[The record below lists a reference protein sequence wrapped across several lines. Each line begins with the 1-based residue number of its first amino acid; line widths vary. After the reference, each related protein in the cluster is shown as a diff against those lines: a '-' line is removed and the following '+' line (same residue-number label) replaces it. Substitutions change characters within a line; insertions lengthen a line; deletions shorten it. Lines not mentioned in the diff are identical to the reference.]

1 MTHTIN
7 EQLQLRPRLPEV
19 YGCKDYREQCDLFVR
34 IDEILKITGADHRFV
49 DLSLQ
54 HYDLWQQQSDD
65 QKNQPGA
72 WRPPNCPYDDNGAV
86 KNAWIRHTR
95 CALRVN
101 IARFL
106 TESSLRGMSVR
117 LADSTLVRW
126 FCGVNEFGSIKAQ
139 SKSTVDRY
147 EDWVDAS
154 AIEPLIKEIIQEAAA
169 MKSPNVPHPLGLKD
183 PIDLDEAWLDG
194 TCMKANIHYPTDWV
208 MLRDISRTLM
218 KATLLIRKRGL
229 KNRMPQSPEEFLRDM
244 NKLVIEM
251 TQCRRQKGGA
261 KIRKDVL
268 RDMKKLEKRTVKH
281 AEAHRDILLARWEET
296 DLSEAQAM
304 QIVRRIDGV
313 LEKVPA
319 AIKQAH
325 ERIIGERSVPSKDK
339 LLSLYEADINVIVR
353 GKADAEVEF
362 GNVLRL
368 VEQRQGL
375 IIDWQVYLDP
385 VADNSAGPFAE
396 CVERLVETTGGELK
410 KLWTDR
416 GMDSAKNVALLESAG
431 IGNGICPKSP
441 AALRKKMADEDYAA
455 GQRRRASTEGRIG
468 LFKNNFLGNPMRNK
482 GFESRKRAVAW
493 GVLAHDLWVL
503 ARLPQVEKEAAA
515 DEPVREAA

>member
-1 MTHTIN
+1 MTDNIA
-7 EQLQLRPRLPEV
+7 EQLPFRPRLPEV
-19 YGCKDYREQCDLFVR
+19 YGCKDYRVQRDLFVR
-34 IDEILKITGADHRFV
+34 INEILELVGADRRFIR
-49 DLSLQ
+49 LSLAQ
-54 HYDLWQQQSDD
+54 YDFSEQSEDSRGRLEG
-65 QKNQPGA
+65 K
-72 WRPPNCPYDDNGAV
+72 WMPPCCPYSGGGAI
-86 KNAWIRHTR
+86 KDSWLQHTR

-101 IARFL
+101 IARYL
-106 TESSLRGMSVR
+106 TGSSLRGMSVQ
-117 LADSTLVRW
+117 LADSALVRW
-126 FCGVNEFGSIKAQ
+126 FCGVNEFGLVKAP

-169 MKSPNVPHPLGLKD
+169 VNIPNEPNPFGLRE

-194 TCMKANIHYPTDWV
+194 TCLKANIHYPTDWV
-208 MLRDISRTLM
+208 LLRDVSRTLM

-244 NKLVIEM
+244 NKLVIKM

-261 KIRKDVL
+261 KIRKAVL
-268 RDMKKLEKRTVKH
+268 REMKKLEDRIVRH
-281 AEAHRDILLARWEET
+281 AKAHREILLERWEET

-304 QIVRRIDGV
+304 QIIRRIDRV
-313 LEKVPA
+313 LEKAPA

-325 ERIIGERSVPSKDK
+325 ERIIGERRVPSKDK
-339 LLSLYEADINVIVR
+339 ILSLYEPDINVIVR

-375 IIDWQVYLDP
+375 IIDWQLHRDP
-385 VADNSAGPFAE
+385 VADNSAEPFAE
-396 CVERLVETTGGELK
+396 CVGRLVETTEGKLE

-416 GMDSAKNVALLESAG
+416 GMDSAKNVAKLEAEG
-431 IGNGICPKSP
+431 IANGICPKSL
-441 AALRKKMADEDYAA
+441 AAFRKKMAEEGYAE

-482 GFESRKRAVAW
+482 GFESRRRAVAW
-493 GVLAHDLWVL
+493 GVLAHNLWVIG
-503 ARLPQVEKEAAA
+503 RLPQAEKEAAGE
-515 DEPVREAA
+515 DPVREAA